1 MTRVAIL
8 TAALFVVASGFSSAR
23 GGQGSQDY
31 TDPMVAAF
39 GALIK
44 ESRSGLEAD
53 MYCVA
58 TAPFGYIRG
67 QRSDPSPAVVSRLSA
82 AHTNLYPSS
91 KCKTRQAA
99 PTDRLL
105 EDSTGKQLMVVTLSC
120 SHRLE
125 GDTLVFHGAYLRGGL
140 CGGGGTVRVWR
151 AGGAW
156 QARFVLE
163 WIS

>member
-8 TAALFVVASGFSSAR
+8 AAALFSVGSGLSFAR
-23 GGQGSQDY
+23 AGQGSQDY

-44 ESRSGLEAD
+44 ESRSGLEAGRF
-53 MYCVA
+53 CVG

-67 QRSDPSPAVVSRLSA
+67 ERSDPSPEVVSRLSA
-82 AHTNLYPSS
+82 AHANLYAAS

-105 EDSTGKQLMVVTLSC
+105 EDSTGRQLMFVTLSC

-125 GDTLVFHGAYLRGGL
+125 GDTLVFQGAYHCGWL

-156 QARFVLE
+156 QARLVLE
-163 WIS
+163 WMS